1 MDIFKNAIIIVLILF
16 GIVMTSLY
24 WYEISDK
31 ERYMKDKETNLQ
43 QKEVNLTL
51 RENKVVEREV
61 CMKELAD
68 SKQLQT
74 SIMELIRKAG

>member
-1 MDIFKNAIIIVLILF
+1 MFKNVIIIILILF
-16 GIVMTSLY
+16 GIVMTLLY

-31 ERYMKDKETNLQ
+31 ERYMKDKETNLH
-43 QKEVNLTL
+43 QKEVNLIL

-68 SKQLQT
+68 AKQLQT
-74 SIMELIRKAG
+74 NIMELIRKTG